1 MQKLVKMECITFA
14 QPMTM
19 ANKLALVLVGSSSPT
34 EGSLQLESGETIEV
48 GSKAWFEWLE
58 LNPSFRFES
67 GFAGDDSFTARKHE
81 RDSGE
86 FWYAYRKVD
95 RQLKSLYLGKTR
107 CLTVQRLLEAA
118 KKLSQPPQPK
128 AESYAKECIT
138 LPNQPNDPTEP
149 NVKETAGAQ
158 PTPTVSE
165 LQAKLGQLNMQL
177 IEVSEE
183 NVALKDER
191 DQLRHQLG
199 DMAGKA
205 GEWYDKAS
213 LCEQRLQ
220 NSPDLDAVRDRILQ
234 SLKLG
239 KQAPEYKR
247 TKATLARFIAELRG
261 ESS

>member
-95 RQLKSLYLGKTR
+95 RQLRSLYLGKTR
-107 CLTVQRLLEAA
+107 RLTVQRLLEAA
-118 KKLSQPPQPK
+118 NKLSQPPQPQP
-128 AESYAKECIT
+128 ESYAKKCIT
-138 LPNQPNDPTEP
+138 LPNQPDELTEP
-149 NVKETAGAQ
+149 NVEGTAVAGVQ

-165 LQAKLGQLNMQL
+165 LQALRDSVSQLSSQL
-177 IEVSEE
+177 QAARS
-183 NVALKDER
+183 
-191 DQLRHQLG
+191 QLD
-199 DMAGKA
+199 DMTARA
-205 GEWYDKAS
+205 TV
-213 LCEQRLQ
+213 CEQQLQ
-220 NSPDLDAVRDRILQ
+220 EQQHLPDLDVIRDRVLGG
-234 SLKLG
+234 LRLG

-247 TKATLARFIAELRG
+247 TKATLDKFIAEMRG
-261 ESS
+261 ESA

>member
-95 RQLKSLYLGKTR
+95 RQLRSLYLGKTR
-107 CLTVQRLLEAA
+107 RLTVQRLLEAA
-118 KKLSQPPQPK
+118 NKLSQPPQPQP
-128 AESYAKECIT
+128 ESYAKKCIT
-138 LPNQPNDPTEP
+138 LPNQPDELTEP
-149 NVKETAGAQ
+149 NVEGTAVAGVQ

-165 LQAKLGQLNMQL
+165 LQALRDSVSQLSSQL
-177 IEVSEE
+177 QAARS
-183 NVALKDER
+183 
-191 DQLRHQLG
+191 QLD
-199 DMAGKA
+199 DMTARA
-205 GEWYDKAS
+205 TV
-213 LCEQRLQ
+213 CEQQLQ
-220 NSPDLDAVRDRILQ
+220 EQQHLPDLDVIRDRVLGG
-234 SLKLG
+234 LRLG

-247 TKATLARFIAELRG
+247 TKAILDKFIAEMRG
-261 ESS
+261 ESA